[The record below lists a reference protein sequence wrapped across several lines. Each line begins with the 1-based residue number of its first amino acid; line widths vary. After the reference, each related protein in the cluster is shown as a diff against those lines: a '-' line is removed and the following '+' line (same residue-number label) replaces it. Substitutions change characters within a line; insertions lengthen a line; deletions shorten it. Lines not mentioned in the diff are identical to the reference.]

1 MKRLASI
8 FIIIFFVTFSI
19 LSCKNNF
26 NEEDKSQNTIV
37 VKAKTYKFLKKEAP
51 KLSPKARDLSIQWEA
66 FSQFI
71 EEIQSLDGE
80 TLEGLKSKSPTLVTI
95 SDSLSVKIP
104 DTLNTKLIQARVLV
118 AKTRVK
124 ILDQEIN
131 KGRPDT
137 LKIKTALTK
146 LNRSLTNLII
156 QINQKVIKSS
166 IDRQRSEN
174 EKKELEK
181 QKQFLDSVYKAE
193 LANKKLKNK

>member
-1 MKRLASI
+1 MKRLARI

-26 NEEDKSQNTIV
+26 KEEDLNQNTIV
-37 VKAKTYKFLKKEAP
+37 AKAKTYNFLKKGTP
-51 KLSPKARDLSIQWEA
+51 RLSTQARDLSIQWEA
-66 FSQFI
+66 FSQFF

-80 TLEGLKSKSPTLVTI
+80 TLEGLKSKSSTLVTI

-146 LNRSLTNLII
+146 LNQSLTNLII
-156 QINQKVIKSS
+156 QINQKIIKSS

-181 QKQFLDSVYKAE
+181 QKQFLDSVYNAE